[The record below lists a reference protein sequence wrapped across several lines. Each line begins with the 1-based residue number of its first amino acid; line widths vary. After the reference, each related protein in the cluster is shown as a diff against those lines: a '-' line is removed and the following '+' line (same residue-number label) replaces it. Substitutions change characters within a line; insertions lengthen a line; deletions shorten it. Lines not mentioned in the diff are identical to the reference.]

1 MYGLPPDS
9 VLLID
14 RAMYGRQVLRRRSHH
29 QFLSCTARVEALVF
43 TDAARRAPSSLYAR
57 RACGARARDQRARA
71 FMVQQLLLYYRA
83 VVSVL

>member
-43 TDAARRAPSSLYAR
+43 TDAARRAPSTR
-57 RACGARARDQRARA
+57 GARAARARA
-71 FMVQQLLLYYRA
+71 ISAPAHSWYSNFLTSSTGL
-83 VVSVL
+83 VSVL

>member
-43 TDAARRAPSSLYAR
+43 TDAARRAPSSYMYAR

-71 FMVQQLLLYYRA
+71 FMVQQLLLSTT